1 MRVSNHAKKRFSQRG
16 IPSNV
21 NDLVLA
27 FGTPTHLRGRNAL
40 SYKLTKKNMAQARS
54 FLGGLLNDLEN
65 FQGRTIITNE
75 ASSTIITVY

>member
-21 NDLVLA
+21 TDLVLA

-40 SYKLTKKNMAQARS
+40 SYKLTKKDLAQVRT
-54 FLGGLLNDLEN
+54 FVGKLLNDLEH
-65 FQGRTIITNE
+65 FQGRTIITDE